1 MLTIDRQ
8 IQELRVELASCAL
21 TRRERVQAR
30 SELDRLLAR
39 QARMDG
45 AADALVSTKEAP
57 PA

>member
-8 IQELRVELASCAL
+8 IQELRAEMASCAL
-21 TRRERVQAR
+21 TRRERAQAR
-30 SELDRLLAR
+30 AELDRLLAR

-45 AADALVSTKEAP
+45 AADSLVSTKEAP